1 MTVRLHF
8 LSLFKFL
15 VVGLALMSFLQKDPI
30 IKYMMAPTIESSLTV
45 EEPIVISYEDTLSGA
60 PIFLHKSNDGI
71 PLYYFKKIREQVC
84 YDSECRLLDIV
95 VYWNITGR
103 YLGFELPKKEFL
115 SKTDH
120 EPFSESEY
128 QRLHSLLADSSI
140 PLDAVSFD
148 EIAEKPSN
156 KIMGL
161 DAISGATSKNIAE
174 MVVKG
179 AAYTTYKLWNIV
191 NGPTMD
197 HISNL
202 TNKQLNSSLTYLI
215 LQSSNG
221 YDRLWALNHLD
232 KKIALTSELKSG
244 LLEIIASE
252 DFYLSLK
259 AIQAISPF
267 HLNDRD
273 LQERLFSM
281 YGNINYSIQKE
292 ILKTLTLAPTL
303 SDEVIIQSRAMLNQL
318 NGQQLDAV
326 LKLYEIHEIND
337 LETSEAI
344 AGILD
349 IANRYVSKKAYDF
362 LIKNSTNYPS
372 IFKSLEVY
380 EANN

>member
-45 EEPIVISYEDTLSGA
+45 EDPIVISYEDTLSGA

-128 QRLHSLLADSSI
+128 QRLHSLLADTSI
-140 PLDAVSFD
+140 PLDAVTFD
-148 EIAEKPSN
+148 KLTEKPSN
-156 KIMGL
+156 KVMGL
-161 DAISGATSKNIAE
+161 DAISGATSKSVAE

-197 HISNL
+197 YISNL
-202 TNKQLNSSLTYLI
+202 TTKQLNSNLTYLI
-215 LQSSNG
+215 LQSSNSN
-221 YDRLWALNHLD
+221 DRLWALNHLD
-232 KKIALTSELKSG
+232 KKIALTSELKND
-244 LLEIIASE
+244 LLEIIASK

-259 AIQAISPF
+259 AIQAISPL
-267 HLNDRD
+267 HLNDSD

-303 SDEVIIQSRAMLNQL
+303 SDEVLIKSRAMLKQL
-318 NGQQLDAV
+318 NGQQLDAL
-326 LKLYEIHEIND
+326 LKLYEIHKIND
-337 LETSEAI
+337 LETSKAI

-349 IANRYVSKKAYDF
+349 NENRYVSKKAYDF

-372 IFKSLEVY
+372 IMESLEVY
-380 EANN
+380 EGSN